1 MSAELSSLGDCSRKI
16 DICHLICIDLVTR
29 LYMREVRMVSPL
41 DNTGPGR
48 EESLTGGG
56 PVAECL

>member
-16 DICHLICIDLVTR
+16 DICHLNCVDLVTG
-29 LYMREVRMVSPL
+29 LYREVRMVSPL